1 MPPRL
6 KTSSPRSEMRSLRD
20 QEGHNYIVIRFFD
33 DAHKN
38 WEYHVYAEVV
48 AKEAARDIA
57 QKLIVTLPSS
67 DTHNVRQLWDK
78 IWEEK
83 LTY

>member
-1 MPPRL
+1 MATRL
-6 KTSSPRSEMRSLRD
+6 KGSFPRSEIRTLRD
-20 QEGHNYIVIRFFD
+20 ANDHNYMVFRFWD
-33 DAHKN
+33 NKNNN

-57 QKLIVTLPSS
+57 AHLNMTLPSS
-67 DTHNVRQLWDK
+67 ETHNVRQLWDF